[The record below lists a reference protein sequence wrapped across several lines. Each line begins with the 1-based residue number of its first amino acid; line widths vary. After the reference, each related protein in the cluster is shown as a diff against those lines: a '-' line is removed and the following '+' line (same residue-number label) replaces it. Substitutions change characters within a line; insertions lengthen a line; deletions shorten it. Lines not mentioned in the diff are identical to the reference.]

1 MLTRRQKQILDYIKK
16 YLKENDYA
24 PSLEETRRH
33 FRLSSIA
40 TIHQHIE
47 TLREKGYLKK
57 IENQPRSIELNKKR
71 RISDLISIPLLG
83 TIAAGEPIEA
93 IEDKETIEVP
103 KSQLSK
109 SGEHFALRV
118 SGDSMIDEGIFNGDT
133 IVIRKQPTAE
143 NGETVVA
150 LLNGNEV
157 TLKKIYKER
166 NGFRLQPANPNLKPI
181 FTKELEVQGKVVSV
195 IRSFEE
201 LKEKV
206 IPQKQEKT
214 QTQEGKILKEKVK
227 KIDIHFKKTCDCP
240 PNHINCLTAKNWMKS
255 QVAVWE
261 FAYEK
266 RDIRDKNIHPAVFPI
281 GLPSKCI
288 ELFTHKGEL
297 VLDPFVG
304 IGTTLIAARDLER
317 NAIGFDLNKKY
328 INFTE
333 KRLSQ
338 SNLFSSAKHLTICDD
353 AINIPNYLEENSVS
367 LSVTSPPYA
376 NMLNRP
382 RENKSLRGNLRNNQ
396 HYKKIQQ
403 YSKNP
408 RDLGTMEPKKFAQ
421 ALGEIYKEILTLHK
435 PRAHCVVNIT
445 DLWWENKRIPL
456 HLYIIEALQ
465 KAGYELRNTIIWD
478 RRNLVNRAGIFGWPN
493 NYITLGTTLE
503 YILDF
508 WRPK

>member
-1 MLTRRQKQILDYIKK
+1 MLTLKQKQIFEYIKK
-16 YLKENDYA
+16 YINKKDYS
-24 PSLEETRRH
+24 PSLEEIGKY
-33 FRLSSIA
+33 FRLAKS

-47 TLREKGYLKK
+47 TLKEKGYLNKLDH
-57 IENQPRSIELNKKR
+57 QARSIEISKNKK
-71 RISDLISIPLLG
+71 SDLIEIPLLG

-93 IEDKETIEVP
+93 IEDKETIKVP

-118 SGDSMIDEGIFNGDT
+118 NGNSMIDEGIFDGST
-133 IVIRKQPTAE
+133 VIIRKQPMVE
-143 NGETVVA
+143 NGETAVA
-150 LLNGNEV
+150 LINGNEV
-157 TLKKIYKER
+157 TLKKIYREK

-181 FTKELEVQGKVVSV
+181 FTKELVIQGKVISV
-195 IRSFEE
+195 IRTFKE
-201 LKEKV
+201 LKEKTAL
-206 IPQKQEKT
+206 EKDT
-214 QTQEGKILKEKVK
+214 KLQQHENLNK
-227 KIDIHFKKTCDCP
+227 KSKKLNITFERTCNCP
-240 PNHINCLTAKNWMKS
+240 PNHINCLNAKQWMKN

-261 FAYEK
+261 FSYEK
-266 RDIRDKNIHPAVFPI
+266 RDVRDKNIHPAVFPI
-281 GLPSKCI
+281 GLPARCI

-304 IGTTLIAARDLER
+304 IGTTLVAARDLER
-317 NAIGFDLNKKY
+317 NATGFDLSKKY
-328 INFTE
+328 INFTK

-338 SNLFSSAKHLTICDD
+338 SNLFPTTKQITICDD
-353 AINIPNYLEENSVS
+353 AINIPDYLDNNVIA

-382 RENKSLRGNLRNNQ
+382 RENKSLRGDLRNNQ

-403 YSKNP
+403 YSKDP
-408 RDLGTMEPKKFAQ
+408 RDLGTMEPKRFAE
-421 ALGEIYKEILTLHK
+421 ALGEIYKRLLPLHK
-435 PRAHCVVNIT
+435 PKAHCVINIT

-456 HLYIIEALQ
+456 HLYVIEALE

-478 RRNLVNRAGIFGWPN
+478 RRNLVNKAGIFGWPS

-508 WRPK
+508 WRPPK

>member
-1 MLTRRQKQILDYIKK
+1 MLTKRQKQILDYITK
-16 YLKENDYA
+16 YIKNNGYS
-24 PSLEETRRH
+24 PSLEETKRH
-33 FRLSSIA
+33 FRLSSVA
-40 TIHQHIE
+40 TVHQHIG
-47 TLREKGYLKK
+47 TLKEKGYLKK
-57 IENQPRSIELNKKR
+57 IENQPRSIELNRKK
-71 RISDLISIPLLG
+71 RISDLVSIPLLG

-93 IEDKETIEVP
+93 VEDKKTIKVP

-109 SGEHFALRV
+109 SGEHYALRV
-118 SGDSMIDEGIFNGDT
+118 RGDSMIDEGIFDGDKV
-133 IVIRKQPTAE
+133 IIRKQPAVE
-143 NGETVVA
+143 NGEAAVA
-150 LLNGNEV
+150 LINDNEV
-157 TLKKIYKER
+157 TLKKIYKDK

-181 FTKELEVQGKVVSV
+181 FTKELEIQGKVVSV
-195 IRSFEE
+195 IRNFEE
-201 LKEKV
+201 LKEK
-206 IPQKQEKT
+206 IILEKNDKIQE
-214 QTQEGKILKEKVK
+214 EEKSKKRNK
-227 KIDIHFKKTCDCP
+227 KIGVSFKKICNCP
-240 PNHINCLTAKNWMKS
+240 SNHINCLGAKQWMKN
-255 QVAVWE
+255 QVAIWE
-261 FAYEK
+261 FSYEK

-281 GLPSKCI
+281 GLPAKCI

-304 IGTTLIAARDLER
+304 IGTTLIAARDLDR
-317 NAIGFDLNKKY
+317 NAVGFDLNRKY
-328 INFTE
+328 VNFTK

-338 SNLFSSAKHLTICDD
+338 PRLFSMTKQLPICDD
-353 AINIPNYLEENSVS
+353 AINISNYLEKNTIS

-408 RDLGTMEPKKFAQ
+408 HDLGTMEPRQFAET
-421 ALGEIYKEILTLHK
+421 LGEIYRSILPLHK
-435 PRAHCVVNIT
+435 PKAHCVINIT
-445 DLWWENKRIPL
+445 DLWWKNKRIPL
-456 HLYIIEALQ
+456 HIYVIDALE

-478 RRNLVNRAGIFGWPN
+478 RRNLVNNAGIFGWPS